1 MDFKEAYS
9 LYEGFLRN
17 EENSTEDDFFL
28 FTEAAEM
35 LYKHTGDPGYMRTLA
50 GVYYVRKDY
59 ELARKKPL
67 RRYCSMAFFGQ
78 RRIGICRI

>member
-1 MDFKEAYS
+1 MDFNEAYA

-17 EENSTEDDFFL
+17 EDNSTEDDFFL

-50 GVYYVRKDY
+50 GVYYGRKDY
-59 ELARKKPL
+59 DLARETEVLLNRKKEK
-67 RRYCSMAFFGQ
+67 
-78 RRIGICRI
+78 I

>member
-1 MDFKEAYS
+1 MDFKEAYA

-35 LYKHTGDPGYMRTLA
+35 STGYL
-50 GVYYVRKDY
+50 
-59 ELARKKPL
+59 
-67 RRYCSMAFFGQ
+67 
-78 RRIGICRI
+78 